1 MVEMMKQ
8 KKKVLD
14 LLSQVTLNLK
24 VQKKEK
30 NLKMEK
36 KNSAKMSLNAILQ
49 VTMNQIVMSPQKT
62 SQIVILLQMMM
73 TQSTFQATM
82 MMA

>member
-14 LLSQVTLNLK
+14 LLSQVKLNLK

-30 NLKMEK
+30 NLKMKK
-36 KNSAKMSLNAILQ
+36 KNSAKMSLNAKAHLA
-49 VTMNQIVMSPQKT
+49 SR
-62 SQIVILLQMMM
+62 
-73 TQSTFQATM
+73 
-82 MMA
+82 